1 MTCLVLWNKVALHAL
16 PISIFA
22 VASASVGCS
31 GGSQEKTRAN
41 ARKNQLVGRY
51 RLKLDDGVEKLELK
65 DHGFYIQDDASNGK
79 KFHHEGRWQ
88 LTSHILNGSEVR
100 LVDAM
105 IIDRP
110 ADQQLRALRGDILL
124 QVHMRDGKLEL
135 ARNEVADWYYER
147 LD

>member
-31 GGSQEKTRAN
+31 GGSQEETRVN
-41 ARKNQLVGRY
+41 ARKNQLIGRY
-51 RLKLDDGVEKLELK
+51 RLKLDDGVEQLQLK
-65 DHGFYIQDDASNGK
+65 DHDFYIQDDALNGK

-88 LTSHILNGSEVR
+88 LTSHVLNGSEVR

-110 ADQQLRALRGDILL
+110 ADQQLHALRGDILL